1 MPVPCELLPRLD
13 ATPGQL
19 KQLGA
24 ALETWVRREL
34 GNEGVLYSF
43 DGEGLASLLGGEPP
57 NPLALRVTPPN
68 ERVSWGQI
76 RRDLGPLASDRSL
89 RFTVKDDP
97 PWPRAKV
104 IENLRRAIPA
114 ELVDDILIDGESWSA

>member
-43 DGEGLASLLGGEPP
+43 REPAPGDSGRIGG
-57 NPLALRVTPPN
+57 
-68 ERVSWGQI
+68 
-76 RRDLGPLASDRSL
+76 
-89 RFTVKDDP
+89 
-97 PWPRAKV
+97 
-104 IENLRRAIPA
+104 
-114 ELVDDILIDGESWSA
+114 